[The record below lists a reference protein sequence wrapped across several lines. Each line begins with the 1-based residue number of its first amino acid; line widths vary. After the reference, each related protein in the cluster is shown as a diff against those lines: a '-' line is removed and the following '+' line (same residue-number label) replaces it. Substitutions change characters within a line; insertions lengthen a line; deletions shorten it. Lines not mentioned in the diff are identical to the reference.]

1 MSNIQ
6 QPKIIMQ
13 AKLQAKTTH
22 ATSPSIALLTVPWFS
37 LVFAFLFFS
46 AAFFSFSAWPAR
58 IIYLSSSAS
67 FCSSWAISASISAK
81 VVPAFSARYSRLIPA
96 LRARLVFFSTSSEC
110 SVSAFFT
117 IAFNLA
123 SCFSLLNNLL
133 VTKNLCFAEVEKQ
146 HTLVFIKPLS
156 LQQAF

>member
-46 AAFFSFSAWPAR
+46 AAFFSFSAWPAC

-81 VVPAFSARYSRLIPA
+81 VAPVFSARYSRLIPA
-96 LRARLVFFSTSSEC
+96 LRARLVFFFHQFWMLCLSFFYY
-110 SVSAFFT
+110 SVYFSILFF
-117 IAFNLA
+117 AA
-123 SCFSLLNNLL
+123 
-133 VTKNLCFAEVEKQ
+133 K
-146 HTLVFIKPLS
+146 
-156 LQQAF
+156 